1 MVLSRLTKITGPGV
15 ATDTNWVGNNADF
28 TGITTTATSFN
39 IGVTTIHS
47 NLIEAHNI
55 KSTGIITATG
65 GSFSGNVTAVDGTFS
80 GNVSIAGT
88 LTYEDVTNIDAVGI
102 ITAPALDVDDF
113 LDVGSNIKLGNAGVI
128 TATSFVGSGAALTG
142 IDATAIKDS
151 GGNVK
156 IQAQASGAIHS
167 GVSTFQDID
176 VDGHTNLDNVSVAG
190 VSTFTG
196 TVNLSTINSTA
207 SALTIH
213 NTADRVLIKGS
224 NRIDLADDQ
233 VRFQNRAQNAS
244 LLDATSSYVKLYQSG
259 NERLATTSTGVQID
273 TILKL
278 YGAAGNPGKLQLQE
292 GGALSEIRVERSTDT
307 SSALLFGTEISGT
320 TATRAKIDTAGHFIP
335 ATDSTYDLGLTGTR
349 WRNVYADTL
358 YGDGSNL
365 TGITQTTINSNTNN
379 YIITGTGTA
388 NELQGESEL
397 QWNGSNLFVRAGESE
412 AASLNLIADQGDDN
426 GDGWKIQ
433 SEQDENDLTFKSNI
447 SGSYVDKLKLKSN
460 GQLEVQGNITSTGK
474 ASFPDGNSNGVTIGN
489 KSGGDLR
496 IFHNGVNSYLE
507 NDTGN
512 LVIDNGSG
520 VDMYINSGNDIYI
533 RPQGSQN
540 GIVIN
545 GAGRVELYHNNSMKF
560 WTQSWGAQLAGN
572 FIPNGTNAYD
582 LGASNE
588 RWRNIYTN
596 DLHLSNEGS
605 TNSIDNT
612 WGDWTIQEGES
623 DVYMIN
629 NRSGKKFK
637 IKMEEVL

>member
-1 MVLSRLTKITGPGV
+1 MVLSRLTKITGPGIR
-15 ATDTNWVGNNADF
+15 TDTNWVGNNANY
-28 TGITTTATSFN
+28 TGILTAASLGGIGN
-39 IGVTTIHS
+39 IT
-47 NLIEAHNI
+47 A
-55 KSTGIITATG
+55 TGIITAS
-65 GSFSGNVTAVDGTFS
+65 SFSGNVTAVDGTFS

-88 LTYEDVTNIDAVGI
+88 LTYEDVTNIDSVGI
-102 ITAPALDVDDF
+102 ITAPAVDVDDF

-397 QWNGSNLFVRAGESE
+397 QWNGSNLFVRAGE
-412 AASLNLIADQGDDN
+412 ATPASLNLIADQGDDN

>member
-1 MVLSRLTKITGPGV
+1 MALTRITKGV
-15 ATDTNWVGNNADF
+15 IKPNENYDT
-28 TGITTTATSFN
+28 
-39 IGVTTIHS
+39 
-47 NLIEAHNI
+47 HNI
-55 KSTGIITATG
+55 VSTGIVTSVGLDVNGNGDI
-65 GSFSGNVTAVDGTFS
+65 SGNLSVGGV
-80 GNVSIAGT
+80 
-88 LTYEDVTNIDAVGI
+88 LTYEDVTSIDSVGI
-102 ITAPALDVDDF
+102 ITAQKDIH
-113 LDVGSNIKLGNAGVI
+113 VGAGVS
-128 TATSFVGSGAALTG
+128 AVGVGTF
-142 IDATAIKDS
+142 
-151 GGNVK
+151 GGLDIN
-156 IQAQASGAIHS
+156 G
-167 GVSTFQDID
+167 DID
-176 VDGHTNLDNVSVAG
+176 VDGHTNLDNVSIAG
-190 VSTFTG
+190 VTTFAGAITANGAIDLNSDLDVDGHTNLDNVSIAGVTTATG
-196 TVNLSTINSTA
+196 NITILSAHPKLLLTDDTNPDFSVHVNGGSFHIRNETVNRN
-207 SALTIH
+207 
-213 NTADRVLIKGS
+213 DF
-224 NRIDLADDQ
+224 RI
-233 VRFQNRAQNAS
+233 
-244 LLDATSSYVKLYQSG
+244 TSDGTNELYHGG

-278 YGAAGNPGKLQLQE
+278 YGAAGNPGKLQLSE
-292 GGALSEIRVERSTDT
+292 GGATSDIRVERSTDT

-397 QWNGSNLFVRAGESE
+397 QWNGSNLFVRAGE
-412 AASLNLIADQGDDN
+412 ATPASLNLIADQGDDN

-460 GQLEVQGNITSTGK
+460 GQLEVQGNIISTGK

-496 IFHNGVNSYLE
+496 IFHNGSNSYLE

-612 WGDWTIQEGES
+612 WGDWTLQEGES

-637 IKMEEVL
+637 IKMEEVK